1 MSTATHRA
9 EQSRQQLREIWQA
22 SRDRRQATS
31 IDDDALAHQLG
42 IIDKRIAR
50 SSLKAAGSNRA
61 RGALRQW
68 TQRRAALIRTATE
81 AAHPG
86 HAGDAA
92 AEQAERLLLAGAPQ
106 HMRVEESLARHAV
119 AVATKRLQE
128 LDPESLP
135 SDFKRAR
142 EVVAKAQATHAAAL
156 LAAIHWETGA

>member
-1 MSTATHRA
+1 MSAATKPA

-22 SRDRRQATS
+22 SRNRRQATS

-50 SSLKAAGSNRA
+50 SSIKAAGSNRA

-68 TQRRAALIRTATE
+68 TQRRAAQIRSAVG
-81 AAHPG
+81 AAHTG
-86 HAGDAA
+86 HAGDEA

-106 HMRVEESLARHAV
+106 HLRVDESQARHAV
-119 AVATKRLQE
+119 KIATKRLQE

-135 SDFKRAR
+135 SDFKRAK

>member
-1 MSTATHRA
+1 MTTATHA
-9 EQSRQQLREIWQA
+9 VEQSRQQLLEIWQA
-22 SRDRRQATS
+22 SRDRRQDTS
-31 IDDDALAHQLG
+31 VDEDALAHQLG
-42 IIDKRIAR
+42 MIDKRIAR

-61 RGALRQW
+61 KGALRKW
-68 TQRRAALIRTATE
+68 TQRRAALIRSAME

-106 HMRVEESLARHAV
+106 HLRVDESQARHAV
-119 AVATKRLQE
+119 DVATKRLQE

-142 EVVAKAQATHAAAL
+142 EVVAKAQATHLAAL
-156 LAAIHWETGA
+156 LAAIHWKTGV

>member
-1 MSTATHRA
+1 MSTATTTDR
-9 EQSRQQLREIWQA
+9 EQLRAIWKA
-22 SRDRRQATS
+22 SRERQRATG

-50 SSLKAAGSNRA
+50 SSIKAAGSNRA
-61 RGALRQW
+61 RGALRTW
-68 TQRRAALIRTATE
+68 TQRRAALIRSAVQ

-106 HMRVEESLARHAV
+106 HLRVDESQARHAV
-119 AVATKRLQE
+119 DVATKRLQE

-142 EVVAKAQATHAAAL
+142 EVVAQAQAKHAAAL
-156 LAAIHWETGA
+156 WSAIHWETGE

>member
-1 MSTATHRA
+1 MTTATHAA
-9 EQSRQQLREIWQA
+9 EQSRQQLLEIWQA

-31 IDDDALAHQLG
+31 VDDDALAHQLG
-42 IIDKRIAR
+42 MIDKRIAR

-61 RGALRQW
+61 KGALRKW
-68 TQRRAALIRTATE
+68 TQRRAALIRSAMET
-81 AAHPG
+81 AHPG

-106 HMRVEESLARHAV
+106 HLRVEESLARHAV
-119 AVATKRLQE
+119 AAASKRLQE

-156 LAAIHWETGA
+156 LAAIHWETGV

>member
-1 MSTATHRA
+1 MTTARHPA
-9 EQSRQQLREIWQA
+9 EQSRQQLLEIWQA

-31 IDDDALAHQLG
+31 VDDDALAHQLG
-42 IIDKRIAR
+42 MIDKRIAR
-50 SSLKAAGSNRA
+50 SSIKAAGSNRA
-61 RGALRQW
+61 KGALRKW
-68 TQRRAALIRTATE
+68 TQRRAALIRSAME

-106 HMRVEESLARHAV
+106 HLRVDESQARHAV
-119 AVATKRLQE
+119 AAASKRLQE

-156 LAAIHWETGA
+156 LAAIHWKTGE